1 MVANFAPY
9 SLESCELADVSA
21 KAMWFCSS
29 VSTDPQSFVTSDR
42 TPGLAAWRL
51 SQQRAG
57 TITSP
62 LKPPWTRSRKR
73 CRARIGASSVLPV
86 QSWDRRRALIWALAV
101 VISVGVLVLAIWAIP
116 LLLTRHPSAGLS
128 AAARL
133 AAENDVRTPVVAALA
148 VVGAAALTAGVTW
161 RATVTALRGQALA
174 EQSQVTDRY
183 TKAIDQLGSDKL
195 DVRVGG
201 IYALERITVDSPRDL
216 GTVMEVLAT
225 FIRAHSRE
233 QRFVAE
239 SAGARVPEHITLP
252 DIQAALSVIGH
263 QAAGYDGRPIDLTGA
278 NLAGADLT
286 SALLVR
292 VDFTG
297 TDLAHSNL
305 YGADLSGARLVRA
318 NLTGAALS
326 GARLTNADLTH
337 ARLTGADL
345 YGADLSGAD
354 LSGADLTDARLTDA
368 DLTHARLSGARLA
381 DARLTRAGLSG
392 ADLTGAD
399 LTHARLTDARLSGA
413 DLTGALWAEE
423 SPLPEGWVRDA
434 GSGRFRRANPGSGD
448 SDN

>member
-1 MVANFAPY
+1 M
-9 SLESCELADVSA
+9 
-21 KAMWFCSS
+21 
-29 VSTDPQSFVTSDR
+29 
-42 TPGLAAWRL
+42 
-51 SQQRAG
+51 
-57 TITSP
+57 
-62 LKPPWTRSRKR
+62 
-73 CRARIGASSVLPV
+73 LPV

-101 VISVGVLVLAIWAIP
+101 VIAVGVLVLAIWVIP
-116 LLLTRHPSAGLS
+116 LLLTRLPSAGLS
-128 AAARL
+128 TAARL

-216 GTVMEVLAT
+216 GTVMEVLST

-233 QRFVAE
+233 QQVVAE
-239 SAGARVPEHITLP
+239 AVADHVPEHITWP

-263 QAAGYDGRPIDLTGA
+263 QAARYDGRPIDLTGA

-297 TDLAHSNL
+297 TDLAHAYL
-305 YGADLSGARLVRA
+305 YGADLSGARFVRA
-318 NLTGAALS
+318 DLTGAALS
-326 GARLTNADLTH
+326 GTRLTDADLTRARLTD
-337 ARLTGADL
+337 ADL
-345 YGADLSGAD
+345 YGAALSGAD
-354 LSGADLTDARLTDA
+354 LSGADLTNARLTDA
-368 DLTHARLSGARLA
+368 DLTHARLSGARLTN
-381 DARLTRAGLSG
+381 ARLTRAGLSG

-399 LTHARLTDARLSGA
+399 LTHARLTDARLSDA
-413 DLTGALWAEE
+413 DLTGALWAAE
-423 SPLPEGWVRDA
+423 SPLPAGWVRDA
-434 GSGRFRRANPGSGD
+434 VSGRFRRANPGSGD